1 MNPDRLPLIMFAFAG
16 LVIVAVVGMSTGSWL
31 WFGVA
36 LAAHLIASAIVLTGA
51 FRSAQ
56 TGEESDPVSEALE
69 RKAGEAVGDGPRNIQ
84 TELEA
89 LKRQ

>member
-1 MNPDRLPLIMFAFAG
+1 MNPDRLPLLMFVFIG
-16 LVIVAVVGMSTGSWL
+16 LVIVAVIGMATGSWI

-36 LAAHLIASAIVLTGA
+36 LAAHLIASGIVLTGA

-56 TGEESDPVSEALE
+56 TGDEADAHSADLD
-69 RKAGEAVGDGPRNIQ
+69 RRADDAVGERPRNVE

>member
-1 MNPDRLPLIMFAFAG
+1 MNPDRLPLLMFLFIG

-56 TGEESDPVSEALE
+56 TGDEADAHAQDLDH
-69 RKAGEAVGDGPRNIQ
+69 RADDAVGEGPRNVE